1 VSLRAGGKIHYD
13 AADMRVTNVPAANEF
28 LTREYRQG
36 W

>member
-1 VSLRAGGKIHYD
+1 LRAGGKIQYD
-13 AADMRVTNVPAANEF
+13 AANMRVTNMAGANEY